1 MYEPQSLLSK
11 TIVAYSVSPYM
22 RISIYIFYF
31 IYYIY
36 EITSNMFRD
45 ANVVY
50 KEKTVINLKLR
61 RRE

>member
-11 TIVAYSVSPYM
+11 KIAVYSVIPYIC
-22 RISIYIFYF
+22 ISIYYFHF

-45 ANVVY
+45 ANIVY
-50 KEKTVINLKLR
+50 KEKT
-61 RRE
+61 E